1 MHQTAGVHICVSR
14 TQGQQG
20 ALLKKVKQ
28 YHYSICLEYVDR
40 QDAAS
45 SGGISR
51 ISFLK
56 CLQQT
61 ERHEVECI
69 L

>member
-14 TQGQQG
+14 AQGQQG
-20 ALLKKVKQ
+20 APQEGKTVLNR
-28 YHYSICLEYVDR
+28 VDR

-45 SGGISR
+45 SVGISP

-56 CLQQT
+56 GLQHS